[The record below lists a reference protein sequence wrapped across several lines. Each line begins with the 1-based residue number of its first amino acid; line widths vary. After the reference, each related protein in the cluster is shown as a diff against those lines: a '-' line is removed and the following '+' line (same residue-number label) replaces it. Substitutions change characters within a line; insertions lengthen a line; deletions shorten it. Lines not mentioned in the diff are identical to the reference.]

1 MLLRGFEGIMKE
13 KLELNEQEWKQAM
26 KRYGPIR
33 SRAAKVNEE
42 IIKIN
47 DEVELAASS
56 NSAKNKQKMMR
67 RSSTL
72 LNKNTAALIQN

>member
-1 MLLRGFEGIMKE
+1 MKE